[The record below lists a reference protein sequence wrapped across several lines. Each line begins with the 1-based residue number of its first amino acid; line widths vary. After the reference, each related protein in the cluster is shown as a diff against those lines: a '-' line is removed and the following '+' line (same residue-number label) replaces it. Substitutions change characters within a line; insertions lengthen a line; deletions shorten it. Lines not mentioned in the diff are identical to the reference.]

1 VNCCEPY
8 KSLCICLPIQFFK
21 HSAQSR
27 FRSADTYGPEEDL
40 EMKVEI
46 ITDSDIC
53 ALCGGKLREGL
64 TELVLKAGEDLA
76 VIKRVSAL
84 VCSCCGEAYLTPEV
98 SEKVDRAMK
107 KYRAG
112 RLLARPIAAGESL
125 W

>member
-1 VNCCEPY
+1 
-8 KSLCICLPIQFFK
+8 
-21 HSAQSR
+21 
-27 FRSADTYGPEEDL
+27 
-40 EMKVEI
+40 MKVEI